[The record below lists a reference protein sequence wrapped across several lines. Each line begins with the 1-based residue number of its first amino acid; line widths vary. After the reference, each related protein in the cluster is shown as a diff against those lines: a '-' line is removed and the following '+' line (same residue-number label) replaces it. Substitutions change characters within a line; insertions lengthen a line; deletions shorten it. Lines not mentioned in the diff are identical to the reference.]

1 MENNEQAIWSVDLDY
16 YLERYAL
23 TEAKQAV
30 SESSYG
36 VGGLLINLKT
46 KEIIHQMHN
55 TVIARNNSSERLR
68 LSDPTAH
75 GERQLVDWY
84 YANKSAKKLP
94 EPSDILII
102 TTLDPCCMCTG
113 SILSAGFKVIVA
125 ALDDQAGINWDNT
138 CSFKPFANAELQKIK
153 QSFIYPVIEGDP
165 KRKAFGTVPVFNQ
178 KSLLKTNVD
187 SCFKTFVDGANVAR
201 NIINDIVDLKDS
213 KDIKNLEKTTPTSSI
228 ITTLKNV
235 YPGALKY
242 RAAEPGKPDK
252 GLAEYLVKAAKEDK
266 ANGGDGDAVAFL
278 DCFGNLLMCKG
289 GKKSLSPIRTAYME
303 TIRAYQK
310 IRYDLSTYSK
320 DALCYLSEPKFGSFI
335 FVKGFDCGTQS
346 FADLGAYGST
356 ILGTLS
362 NDNNLQYITPRIPQR
377 VLDSFI
383 SEMPPRYRSLI
394 KPRRVADNDL
404 IKAVESALM

>member
-138 CSFKPFANAELQKIK
+138 LS
-153 QSFIYPVIEGDP
+153 IY
-165 KRKAFGTVPVFNQ
+165 K
-178 KSLLKTNVD
+178 
-187 SCFKTFVDGANVAR
+187 
-201 NIINDIVDLKDS
+201 
-213 KDIKNLEKTTPTSSI
+213 
-228 ITTLKNV
+228 
-235 YPGALKY
+235 
-242 RAAEPGKPDK
+242 
-252 GLAEYLVKAAKEDK
+252 
-266 ANGGDGDAVAFL
+266 GDAAAIQEL
-278 DCFGNLLMCKG
+278 NN
-289 GKKSLSPIRTAYME
+289 
-303 TIRAYQK
+303 
-310 IRYDLSTYSK
+310 
-320 DALCYLSEPKFGSFI
+320 
-335 FVKGFDCGTQS
+335 TQ
-346 FADLGAYGST
+346 ACC
-356 ILGTLS
+356 
-362 NDNNLQYITPRIPQR
+362 
-377 VLDSFI
+377 
-383 SEMPPRYRSLI
+383 
-394 KPRRVADNDL
+394 
-404 IKAVESALM
+404 